1 LKALNPFNWQRFSI
15 GSRLLFIVGLNMGAL
30 ALVSV
35 LAFRALSNDAIS
47 TTQLSLAS
55 RAQHFQQDADMYHDG
70 LRAYVYAAAL
80 AGDYEG
86 IDETEVLAD
95 LATDSEKFRADLD
108 TLAELSLS
116 PAVTESVA
124 RTRPL
129 ADAYIVKANDIALL
143 TLSNRPGALARL
155 SELDQSFRSLRDVMD
170 QQTKLIEAQIASADL
185 EALAA
190 GRRAKE
196 QILLAAIVTALGV
209 AGVVA
214 LLVRSIRRSLRGV
227 RDTARAMADGDL
239 MAQNNLTTT
248 DELGELASSLDR
260 MAGSLRVSMERLRAD
275 ATRDAFG
282 TQLVEA
288 LEMADTE
295 PEAHETIG
303 RAMGF
308 IATDRPME
316 LLLADSSRAQLERAA
331 KHAAAGAPGCSVESP
346 FGCLAVRR
354 GNPVTFAD
362 SEALNACPRLRG
374 RKCGP
379 VSAVCVPLTFM
390 GRSLGVLHT
399 TGPPNSL
406 PSIEQIAQLTTLG
419 IQAGARIGT
428 VRAFQRTQKQAS
440 TDSLTGLPNRRALEE
455 FVSNLARTR
464 VDYTLVVIDLDRFK
478 ALNDTHGHHAGDRAL
493 VTFAEVMRKVLRRA
507 DFAARW
513 GGEEFALVMP
523 TATAAP
529 AVLVVDRLRE
539 QLADTLRTTGAV
551 VFTLS
556 AGIADTTMT
565 REFDQLVR
573 IADEALYRS
582 KDGGRDRATV
592 GDATMLDASP
602 RRHDSEQ
609 NAAIDVGMLARS

>member
-1 LKALNPFNWQRFSI
+1 MKNLNPFNWQRFSI
-15 GSRLLFIVGLNMGAL
+15 GSRLLVIVGLNMGAV

-35 LAFRALSNDAIS
+35 LAFRALSRDSIS
-47 TTQLSLAS
+47 TSQLSQAS
-55 RAQHFQQDADMYHDG
+55 RAQHFQQDADMFHDA
-70 LRAYVYAAAL
+70 LRASVYAAAL
-80 AGDYEG
+80 AGDYKG
-86 IDETEVLAD
+86 IDAKEVLTD
-95 LATDSEKFRADLD
+95 LATDSQTFRTDFEK
-108 TLAELSLS
+108 LAQLASS
-116 PAVTESVA
+116 AAVKGSVA

-129 ADAYIVKANDIALL
+129 AEAYIEKANDIAIL
-143 TLSNRPGALARL
+143 TVSDRSSALAHL
-155 SELDQSFRSLRDVMD
+155 AEFEQSFRNLRDVMD
-170 QQTKLIEAQIASADL
+170 QQTKLIEAEIQSADS

-190 GRRAKE
+190 GTLAKQ
-196 QILLAAIVTALGV
+196 QILLAAITTALAV
-209 AGVVA
+209 AGVVG

-239 MAQNNLTTT
+239 HVQNNLATT
-248 DELGELASSLDR
+248 DELGELAGSIDR

-295 PEAHETIG
+295 AQAHAAIT
-303 RAMGF
+303 RAMSV

-316 LLLADSSRAQLERAA
+316 LLLSDSSRAQLERAT
-331 KHAAAGAPGCSVESP
+331 KHATAGAPGCSVESP
-346 FGCLAVRR
+346 FSCLAVRR

-362 SEALNACPRLRG
+362 SEALNACPRLQG
-374 RKCGP
+374 RDCGP

-399 TGPPNSL
+399 TGAPNDL
-406 PSIEQIAQLTTLG
+406 PSIEQIAKLTTLG
-419 IQAGARIGT
+419 LQAGARIGT

-440 TDSLTGLPNRRALEE
+440 TDSLTGLPNRRSLEE

-464 VDYTLVVIDLDRFK
+464 VDYALAMVDLDHFK
-478 ALNDTHGHHAGDRAL
+478 TLNDTHGHHAGDRAL
-493 VTFAEVMRKVLRRA
+493 VTFAEVLRKVLRRG

-513 GGEEFALVMP
+513 GGEEFTLVMP
-523 TATAAP
+523 AATATP
-529 AVLVVDRLRE
+529 VVLVMDRLRE
-539 QLADTLRTTGAV
+539 ELASTLRAAGTA

-573 IADEALYRS
+573 IADEALYLS
-582 KDGGRDRATV
+582 KDGGRNRVTV
-592 GDATMLDASP
+592 GDATMLEAA
-602 RRHDSEQ
+602 RHDSEQ
-609 NAAIDVGMLARS
+609 DAAIDIGMLARS

>member
-1 LKALNPFNWQRFSI
+1 MNFNPLNWQRFSI
-15 GSRLLFIVGLNMGAL
+15 GSRLLVIVGLNMAAL

-35 LAFRALSNDAIS
+35 LAIRALSRDTRYTS
-47 TTQLSLAS
+47 ELSLAS

-80 AGDYEG
+80 AGDFEG
-86 IDETEVLAD
+86 IDAQEVLTD
-95 LATDSEKFRADLD
+95 LAADSQTFRSDLE
-108 TLAELSLS
+108 TLAQLASS
-116 PAVTESVA
+116 SQVKESVA
-124 RTRPL
+124 RSRPL
-129 ADAYIVKANDIALL
+129 AEAYISKSNDIAAL
-143 TLSNRPGALARL
+143 TVHDRPAALARL
-155 SELDQSFRSLRDVMD
+155 SELDQAFRDLRDVMD
-170 QQTKLIEAQIASADL
+170 QQTKLIEAQIVAADRD
-185 EALAA
+185 AFAA
-190 GRRAKE
+190 GTLATKH
-196 QILLAAIVTALGV
+196 ILLAAIFTALGV

-214 LLVRSIRRSLRGV
+214 LVVRSIRRSLRGV

-239 MAQNNLTTT
+239 NVQNNLTTH
-248 DELGELASSLDR
+248 DELGELAGSIDR
-260 MAGSLRVSMERLRAD
+260 MAGNLRVSMERLRAD

-295 PEAHETIG
+295 PEAHGAIT

-308 IATDRPME
+308 ISNDHPME
-316 LLLADSSRAQLERAA
+316 LLLADSSRANLECAA
-331 KHAAAGAPGCSVESP
+331 KHAVAGAPGCSVESP
-346 FGCLAVRR
+346 FSCLAVRR

-374 RKCGP
+374 RPSGP

-399 TGPPNSL
+399 TGPQHEPPTL
-406 PSIEQIAQLTTLG
+406 EQVGKLTTLG

-428 VRAFQRTQKQAS
+428 VRAFQRTQRQAS
-440 TDSLTGLPNRRALEE
+440 TDSLTGLPNRRSLEE
-455 FVSNLARTR
+455 FVANLSRTR
-464 VDYTLVVIDLDRFK
+464 VEYALVMIDLDHFK

-493 VTFAEVMRKVLRRA
+493 CTFAEVLRKVLRRG

-513 GGEEFALVMP
+513 GGEEFTLVMP
-523 TATAAP
+523 GATAAP
-529 AVLVVDRLRE
+529 GVLAVDRLRSE
-539 QLADTLRTTGAV
+539 LAETLLTAGTT

-573 IADEALYRS
+573 IADEALYLA
-582 KDGGRDRATV
+582 KDGGRNRATI
-592 GDATMLDASP
+592 GDAALLDVSST
-602 RRHDSEQ
+602 RHDSGQ
-609 NAAIDVGMLARS
+609 DAAIDVEMLARS